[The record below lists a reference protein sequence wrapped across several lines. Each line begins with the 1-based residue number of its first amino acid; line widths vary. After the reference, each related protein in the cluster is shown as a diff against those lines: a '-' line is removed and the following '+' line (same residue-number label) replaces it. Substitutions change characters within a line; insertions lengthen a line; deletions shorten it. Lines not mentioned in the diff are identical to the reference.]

1 MPESINQN
9 SDSDQFFAKEAESI
23 DIDPNVDTVNLD
35 EDDDADATKAEGLNQ
50 SSVRQSL
57 PKTYAPVLIGLSG
70 PVRGHR
76 FSIQKHITTVGR
88 GSVCEWRISD
98 GASSRTHFRILY
110 ENHIV
115 PDQIPQCWVEDLR
128 SRNGTELNGSKIKS
142 LMALRERDRITLGSS
157 VIGFFIRD
165 DQELRHDHSL
175 YINATQD
182 PLTGLKN
189 RRMLKEYL
197 NYYLNQSVKYGKPLS
212 LILFDIDFFKKI
224 NDTYG
229 HDIGDQALC
238 HVAGVFRK
246 NCRDNDL
253 LARWGGE
260 EFAIAMGNVSP
271 DVAFQKAEQLR
282 KEIERTCLNVSNDK
296 TSVRFTISA
305 GGTSY
310 IPGDGYDELF
320 QRADEALFKAKK
332 FGRNQ
337 TVFNP
342 PIQE

>member
-1 MPESINQN
+1 MAEN
-9 SDSDQFFAKEAESI
+9 DSDRFFADEADSI
-23 DIDPNVDTVNLD
+23 DIDPNIETINLEE
-35 EDDDADATKAEGLNQ
+35 EDDGGSTRLESLAKSAFEHN
-50 SSVRQSL
+50 L

-98 GASSRTHFRILY
+98 GASSRQHFRILY

-115 PDQIPQCWVEDLR
+115 PEQIPECYVEDLR
-128 SRNGTELNGSKIKS
+128 SRNGTELNGSKINNRVG
-142 LMALRERDRITLGSS
+142 LRERDRLSFGSS

-165 DQELRHDHSL
+165 DQELRQDHSL

-197 NYYLNQSVKYGKPLS
+197 NYYLIQSSKYSKPLS
-212 LILFDIDFFKKI
+212 LLLFDIDFFKKI

-229 HDIGDQALC
+229 HEVGDQALC
-238 HVAGVFRK
+238 NVASILRK
-246 NCRDNDL
+246 NCRDGDL

-260 EFAIAMGNVSP
+260 EFAIAMGNLGP
-271 DVAFQKAEQLR
+271 EAAFNKAEQLR
-282 KEIERTCLNVSNDK
+282 KEIERSTINLPNDQTC
-296 TSVRFTISA
+296 VRFTISV

-310 IPGDGYDELF
+310 IPGDEYDALF

-337 TVFNP
+337 TIFSP
-342 PIQE
+342 EIPASS